1 MKKILAGLV
10 LSLLAGAASAQSVIS
25 FEVVFDTVYEASGS
39 FAPNLVAVA
48 PGPFNNN
55 QPIAAPTLTGQV
67 TLSTV
72 PSGTQIT
79 NMNGAIN
86 QITLN
91 GSFSTASGYSPSS
104 GWSTHTFN
112 GATFNLYK
120 PNSYMATDFVS
131 NPTNWPVFTATA
143 ADGTLADHGPAAIYG
158 GVCPYFNFPGVNCA
172 SAQSAGTGTGTT
184 PYGLFAPGTQI
195 YNGAAVFPTLA
206 NAGNY
211 AMTSGSYS
219 QTNPGAGLGFE
230 NGMDAFAFEGVLDTA
245 NTQGNGPSQ
254 PYPDGVNGFPGKVRF
269 LTFSS
274 SGNTAYMV
282 EGHIAYGV
290 VPVPAAVWLFGSAL
304 GLLGVARRRAAA
316 A

>member
-25 FEVVFDTVYEASGS
+25 FEVVFDAVYEASGQ
-39 FAPNLVAVA
+39 FAPNLVQVA
-48 PGPFNNN
+48 PGPFSGG
-55 QPIAAPTLTGQV
+55 PIAPPSLTGQV
-67 TLSTV
+67 ILSTV

-79 NMNGAIN
+79 NMNGAVN

-91 GSFSTASGYSPSS
+91 GSFSTMSGNSPSS

-112 GATFNLYK
+112 GATFDLYK

-131 NPTNWPVFTATA
+131 NPTDWSVFTATA
-143 ADGTLADHGPAAIYG
+143 ADGTLSDHGPAGIYG
-158 GVCPYFNFPGVNCA
+158 GCPYFSFPGINCA

-195 YNGAAVFPTLA
+195 YNGVGPTFPTLA
-206 NAGNY
+206 DAGNY

-245 NTQGNGPSQ
+245 NTQGNGASQ

-269 LTFSS
+269 LTFST

-304 GLLGVARRRAAA
+304 GLLGVARRRLAA
-316 A
+316 